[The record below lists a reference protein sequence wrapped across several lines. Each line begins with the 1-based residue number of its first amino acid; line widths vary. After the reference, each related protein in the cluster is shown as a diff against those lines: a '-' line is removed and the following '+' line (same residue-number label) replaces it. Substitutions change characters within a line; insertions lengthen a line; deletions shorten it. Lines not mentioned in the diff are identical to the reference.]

1 MNSARVV
8 QTGRVAQRAYHSI
21 QDRGAGGQF
30 IFTFPELD
38 LVAVIISHN
47 KGIGDTLKTLPQRI
61 IPAFLEK

>member
-1 MNSARVV
+1 M
-8 QTGRVAQRAYHSI
+8 AQRAYHSI

-61 IPAFLEK
+61 IPAFVR